1 MTSNADD
8 FLFPPFSERT
18 EPRRTLPL
26 FRRDGKRLG
35 GGFEKRT
42 SVADLVHADGGL
54 TKRDGSLDDR
64 GRIVEKIFPRKRVAQ
79 SAGHDATVRS
89 RPKVFFL
96 FSDFGLTRPWPF
108 PCGTRRTSCS
118 RAFRATCACC
128 RSRSRASPRN
138 DLGLR
143 AKAAVEIV
151 LALENPVQAFRHR
164 GLMAVRL
171 LGHARQPA
179 EGGEHLTS

>member
-1 MTSNADD
+1 MVRWTTGDGWW
-8 FLFPPFSERT
+8 
-18 EPRRTLPL
+18 RRPSPK
-26 FRRDGKRLG
+26 G
-35 GGFEKRT
+35 
-42 SVADLVHADGGL
+42 
-54 TKRDGSLDDR
+54 
-64 GRIVEKIFPRKRVAQ
+64 VAQ
-79 SAGHDATVRS
+79 SAGQDATI
-89 RPKVFFL
+89 RPRLKVFLL
-96 FSDFGLTRPWPF
+96 FSDFGLTLPWPF
-108 PCGTRRTSCS
+108 PCGTRRTSCN

-171 LGHARQPA
+171 LGHARPA
-179 EGGEHLTS
+179 GRGRRAPHVLVGLYQLYVPDEGPRDRKRRICCVVFGRKTFASRRVGCSFSVGG